1 MKKKKIVFILPM
13 LNGGG
18 AERVAVNYMR
28 QLNLSKYELFVIV
41 FQESNEISALLPESC
56 NLVNLNTKSTKNSF
70 FELIKT
76 LREIMPNIVYTTH
89 SRVATLLMLVKPFV
103 RKFYHIARMQNT
115 PTLEKKYNNYGI
127 IHRILYALGFKS
139 ADIVI
144 AQTEE
149 MKYDAIK
156 VFKLDEQSIKVMNNP
171 LDKVYIK
178 QSIID
183 SINPFQKDKISAVVS
198 GRLKKEKGFDLV
210 LKSMK
215 VILTN
220 YPNFVLHILGYNE
233 GERDNLIQL
242 SENLNIQ
249 NNVIFHDYISNPYS
263 YYVNCDLFILSSY
276 KEGFPNVMLENYYLN
291 TPIVA
296 TKCVPIV
303 EQLIVNNQNGYVC
316 EVGDLECLTQSIL
329 NCIKNISRSTI
340 SNKEYLGS
348 NLEDLIREI

>member
-1 MKKKKIVFILPM
+1 MEKKKIVFILPM

-198 GRLKKEKGFDLV
+198 GRLKKEKGL
-210 LKSMK
+210 
-215 VILTN
+215 ILSIIDCFIYT
-220 YPNFVLHILGYNE
+220 
-233 GERDNLIQL
+233 L
-242 SENLNIQ
+242 SRGLFITFIDFSSNLNTLIASY
-249 NNVIFHDYISNPYS
+249 FISS
-263 YYVNCDLFILSSY
+263 V
-276 KEGFPNVMLENYYLN
+276 
-291 TPIVA
+291 
-296 TKCVPIV
+296 
-303 EQLIVNNQNGYVC
+303 
-316 EVGDLECLTQSIL
+316 
-329 NCIKNISRSTI
+329 
-340 SNKEYLGS
+340 
-348 NLEDLIREI
+348 